1 MLWNKN
7 FSLLI
12 AANILLFVGV
22 YMLFPLFFQWMI
34 KEWGCTVAQASI
46 ILALFAPA
54 MFVPGAFNNYLVDT
68 FSRKQVC
75 IRSILLLAAAGFV
88 SPYVARLW
96 MVVGLWALQGIFFS
110 LVLMGTGSTLVIDV
124 APSSKRNDA
133 NRVFAWTSI
142 LGTICGL
149 LIGLSGSAM
158 LTIHQLLYLSSA
170 LCICSA
176 LLVSMVQVC
185 FRAPLD
191 LPLCS
196 FDRFIL
202 FRTLLPGMNM
212 LCVPVVLGM
221 LLSTISDTF
230 FYLCVLGGFIV
241 YLLLRQLST
250 IPMNGRLQ
258 IFLGQV
264 LVLAGM
270 VVLLVVDTGVHL
282 HASGFLIGLG
292 TGFSIGYFLQMMIL
306 LPMHCERGTGYQTFQ
321 LLWQLGFIM
330 AFSISASG
338 AFFSSFR
345 QVYEWAILICV
356 GGLLFFQLYTCRY
369 FAEHYQQH

>member
-34 KEWGCTVAQASI
+34 EEWGCTVAQASI

-96 MVVGLWALQGIFFS
+96 MVVGLWVLQGIFFS

-133 NRVFAWTSI
+133 NRVFTWTSI

-149 LIGLSGSAM
+149 LIGLSGSEM

-170 LCICSA
+170 LCVCSA

-202 FRTLLPGMNM
+202 FRTLLPGLNM

-230 FYLCVLGGFIV
+230 FYLCVLGGFVV

-282 HASGFLIGLG
+282 HASGFLVGLG

-345 QVYEWAILICV
+345 QVYEWAILICI

>member
-96 MVVGLWALQGIFFS
+96 MVVGLWVLQGIFFS